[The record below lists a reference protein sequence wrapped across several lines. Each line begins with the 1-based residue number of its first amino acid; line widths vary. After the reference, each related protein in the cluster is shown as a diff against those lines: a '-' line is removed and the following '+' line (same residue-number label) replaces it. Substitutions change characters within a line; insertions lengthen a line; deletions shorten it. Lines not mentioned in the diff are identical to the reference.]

1 MKTIRIRDVPVGKEE
16 PCFIIAEAGANHN
29 RELDTA
35 KIEKTEW

>member
-1 MKTIRIRDVPVGKEE
+1 MGKIGDRFVGNDE
-16 PCFIIAEAGANHN
+16 PAFTIAEAGANHN

>member
-1 MKTIRIRDVPVGKEE
+1 MKRRIDNYSIGDGE
-16 PCFIIAEAGANHN
+16 PAFTIAEAGANHN